1 MYYDENK
8 VNIPEKLRD
17 NPLFRERIK
26 GMNFGFLSKRGY
38 YGKPEI
44 KAQPALM
51 KDMGV
56 NLVTLN
62 LNICQDRFYSTKL
75 YLDFEYSAGETELK
89 EITDILHDN
98 GIMVLFK
105 PCMTCMDGQPMCYVS
120 FPPEGLQIEGVRV
133 DYRKEWFASY
143 SKCIEYSATLCE
155 KFGIEGLMIGAEL
168 MGVECCDKEWRDI
181 IASVRK
187 IYGGLVTY
195 EFTPPSRKANELKW
209 MEELDFLSY
218 SYYPPAC
225 PITENSLTNPSYTQ
239 KDMYEFLLSR
249 RERLDSVCRRF
260 GNKPILFTEY
270 GVRSNHGCIM
280 HPCDI
285 TFPASYDGDE
295 QAAFMA
301 ASAEVFKAVPQWM
314 GFCWWKWDETQY
326 RPHYHTDPRGDCGYT
341 IQGKPAEK
349 VFRELKL

>member
-120 FPPEGLQIEGVRV
+120 FPPRG
-133 DYRKEWFASY
+133 
-143 SKCIEYSATLCE
+143 
-155 KFGIEGLMIGAEL
+155 
-168 MGVECCDKEWRDI
+168 
-181 IASVRK
+181 
-187 IYGGLVTY
+187 
-195 EFTPPSRKANELKW
+195 
-209 MEELDFLSY
+209 
-218 SYYPPAC
+218 
-225 PITENSLTNPSYTQ
+225 
-239 KDMYEFLLSR
+239 
-249 RERLDSVCRRF
+249 CR
-260 GNKPILFTEY
+260 
-270 GVRSNHGCIM
+270 
-280 HPCDI
+280 
-285 TFPASYDGDE
+285 
-295 QAAFMA
+295 
-301 ASAEVFKAVPQWM
+301 
-314 GFCWWKWDETQY
+314 
-326 RPHYHTDPRGDCGYT
+326 
-341 IQGKPAEK
+341 
-349 VFRELKL
+349 